1 MKNLL
6 ALLIPRIPLAAYPD
20 EAVCIRGKRFR
31 AYIQGDTVVHTLWT
45 PAKVPLCNKLY
56 VNENGQLDLETPPI
70 TDTPDYYFLV
80 FNTSLAKK

>member
-20 EAVCIRGKRFR
+20 QVTCIQGKRFK
-31 AYIQGDTVVHTLWT
+31 AFVQGDTVVHTLLT

-56 VNENGQLDLETPPI
+56 VNENGQLDLDTPPI
-70 TDTPDYYFLV
+70 TDPPDYYFFVL
-80 FNTSLAKK
+80 NTFLRRR